1 MPNDIH
7 LLDTTALPAPGD
19 YSVATEWVGRLA
31 AVLAAVLLALVL
43 VSIQKGLDVQH
54 SSRTIVRNFHDTNS
68 YFTERADLTAPATAR
83 RQIEQLKTVLTEL
96 NTAAAADA
104 NQLADVLPDMRSL
117 LTAGQDDASIA
128 NQLQTIAQTLQG
140 AAASIHRIA
149 ADANS
154 TVTAV
159 NDQLTAA
166 IGLVDQLNAELGR
179 TARKLAPIPEQGGFI
194 PAPGGA
200 R

>member
-7 LLDTTALPAPGD
+7 LLPTTALPTSGGYA
-19 YSVATEWVGRLA
+19 VATEWVGRLA
-31 AVLAAVLLALVL
+31 AVMAAVLLALVL

-54 SSRTIVRNFHDTNS
+54 SSRTIVRNFRDTNQ

-104 NQLADVLPDMRSL
+104 NQLAAVLPDMRSL

-128 NQLQTIAQTLQG
+128 NQLQTIAQTLQS

-159 NDQLTAA
+159 NNQLTAA

-179 TARKLAPIPEQGGFI
+179 TARKLAPIPAQDAFI
-194 PAPGGA
+194 PAPGGT